1 MPVRAVR
8 WPLAWALAGGLASAC
23 SLAPPYAPPTP
34 PPVSQYKEQG
44 PWTSATPADAL
55 PRGGW
60 WAVFKDP
67 VLDGLE
73 QRIDSDNPTLAGAL
87 ARDQAAQ
94 AYVQFARAPE
104 APNLG
109 VGASTNRNRQ
119 SDNRPL
125 RGANQPDFY
134 TANTLGLQI
143 DYELDLW
150 GRVRNAVAAAQADAQ
165 ASTED
170 LAAIKLSLEAQ
181 LADDYVQLRGLDAQ
195 ADLLSQTVD
204 AYGHTV
210 TLTEHRRADGIAS
223 KFDLDRATAQLQTA
237 KAQVADVSGRRAAYE
252 HAIASLVGQPASTF
266 SLPANK
272 VVAAAPNV
280 PPAIPSVLLQRRP
293 DVAAAE
299 RRMAAANARIGV
311 AKAAFYPSIMID
323 GSVGFQNTGGPDLL
337 SYPNSYWGIGP
348 ALVLNLFDNGARKA
362 QAAVAKAQFD
372 AASADYRARVLQ
384 AFQDVEDSL
393 AQENDLASEAKE
405 EAGAIDAAREAQ
417 TIAERRYDRG
427 LINYLDLVTSQQAAL
442 QAAQAG
448 LDVATRRAQA
458 SIHLIR
464 AIGGGWAGEPA
475 S

>member
-1 MPVRAVR
+1 VRTVK
-8 WPLAWALAGGLASAC
+8 WPLAWALAGGLVSAC
-23 SLAPPYAPPTP
+23 SLAPPYAPPAP
-34 PPVSQYKEQG
+34 PPISQYKEQG

-55 PRGGW
+55 PRAGW

-67 VLDGLE
+67 TLDGLE
-73 QRIDSDNPTLAGAL
+73 QRIDSGNPTLAAAL

-94 AYVQFARAPE
+94 AYVQIAKAPE
-104 APNLG
+104 TPRLDFD
-109 VGASTNRNRQ
+109 ASTNRNRQ

-134 TANTLGLQI
+134 TANTLGLEVG
-143 DYELDLW
+143 YELDLW
-150 GRVRNAVAAAQADAQ
+150 GRVRNAVAAARADAQ
-165 ASTED
+165 ASAAD

-195 ADLLSQTVD
+195 AALLSQTVD
-204 AYGHTV
+204 AYSRTV
-210 TLTEHRRADGIAS
+210 TLTQHRRTDGIAS

-237 KAQVADVSGRRAAYE
+237 KAQVADVASRRAAYE

-266 SLPANK
+266 TLPADK
-272 VVAAAPNV
+272 AVAATPNV

-311 AKAAFYPSIMID
+311 AKAALYPSIMLD
-323 GSVGFQNTGGPDLL
+323 GSVGYQNTGGPDLL

-362 QAAVAKAQFD
+362 QTAVARAQFD
-372 AASADYRARVLQ
+372 AASADYRAHVLQ

-393 AQENDLASEAKE
+393 AQENDLAAEAKE
-405 EAGAIDAAREAQ
+405 QAAAIDAAREAQ
-417 TIAERRYDRG
+417 AIAERRFDRG
-427 LINYLDLVTSQQAAL
+427 LIGYLDLVISQQAAL
-442 QAAQAG
+442 QAEQTG

-458 SIHLIR
+458 SIRLIR
-464 AIGGGWAGEPA
+464 SIGGGWTAERPLG
-475 S
+475 